1 MEGKEWKNT
10 LNKTF
15 FPPAN
20 ETKNEKDNGQAPLCL
35 LMGDLK
41 KKVLLKTDRQVKD
54 LKKSTPPYLIQ
65 VKNVQNFNLGLVIVD
80 RL

>member
-1 MEGKEWKNT
+1 MKRRMKGQWTST
-10 LNKTF
+10 LMSS
-15 FPPAN
+15 
-20 ETKNEKDNGQAPLCL
+20 NG
-35 LMGDLK
+35 GFK

>member
-1 MEGKEWKNT
+1 
-10 LNKTF
+10 
-15 FPPAN
+15 
-20 ETKNEKDNGQAPLCL
+20 
-35 LMGDLK
+35 MGDLK

>member
-1 MEGKEWKNT
+1 MKRRMKGQWTST
-10 LNKTF
+10 LMS
-15 FPPAN
+15 P
-20 ETKNEKDNGQAPLCL
+20 NG
-35 LMGDLK
+35 GFKK

>member
-1 MEGKEWKNT
+1 MKRRMKGQWTST
-10 LNKTF
+10 LMS
-15 FPPAN
+15 P
-20 ETKNEKDNGQAPLCL
+20 NG
-35 LMGDLK
+35 GFK

-54 LKKSTPPYLIQ
+54 FKKSTPPYLIQ